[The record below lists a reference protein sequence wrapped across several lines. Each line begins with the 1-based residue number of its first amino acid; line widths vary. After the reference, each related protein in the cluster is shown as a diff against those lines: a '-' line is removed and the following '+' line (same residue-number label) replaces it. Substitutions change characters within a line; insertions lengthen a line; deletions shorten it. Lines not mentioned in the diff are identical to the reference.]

1 MFTIHPSAFVH
12 PDAQIDPTAIIEPY
26 AVIDGPVVIGA
37 RSRIQSHAVIT
48 GPVTIGTDNVIGYG
62 AVVGGFP
69 QDLSFRP
76 DNTSLVQIGDHNVIR
91 EHCTIH
97 RGTKPGSSTVLGSR
111 NFLMAGAHAG
121 HNVEI
126 GNHVILANNVLL
138 GGYATV
144 GDRAFLGGGSVVHQ
158 FTRIGSIALLQGMT
172 AVSKDI
178 PPFTIAAGRN
188 SVVALNV
195 VGLKRAGF
203 NLALRKEATHA
214 FRLLYRSGLN
224 SAQAREE
231 ASKQAWSP
239 EILPFWAFL
248 AASKRG
254 VCALAAWSRVKGG
267 VADGRDD

>member
-1 MFTIHPSAFVH
+1 MIHPSAFVH

-26 AVIDGPVVIGA
+26 AVVDGPVVVGA
-37 RSRIQSHAVIT
+37 RTRVQCHAVIS

-69 QDLSFRP
+69 QDLSFSP
-76 DNTSLVQIGDHNVIR
+76 DCRSFVRIGDHNVIR

-97 RGTKPGSSTVLGSR
+97 RGTKPGSSTELGSH

-126 GNHVILANNVLL
+126 GNHAILANNVLL

-203 NLALRKEATHA
+203 NPALRNEAKRA
-214 FRLLYRSGLN
+214 FELLYRAGLN
-224 SAQAREE
+224 AAQVRDE
-231 ASKQAWSP
+231 AGKQAWSP
-239 EILPFWAFL
+239 EIAPFWAFV

-254 VCALAAWSRVKGG
+254 VCGFAAWSRVKGG
-267 VADGRDD
+267 AMGAEE

>member
-1 MFTIHPSAFVH
+1 MIHPSAFVH

-26 AVIDGPVVIGA
+26 AVIDGPAVIGA
-37 RSRIQSHAVIT
+37 RTRVRSHAVVS
-48 GPVTIGTDNVIGYG
+48 GAVTAGTDNVIGHG

-69 QDLSFRP
+69 QDLSFSP
-76 DNTSLVQIGDHNVIR
+76 DRTSFVRIGDHNVIR

-97 RGTKPGSSTVLGSR
+97 RGTKPGSSTVLGSH

-144 GDRAFLGGGSVVHQ
+144 SDRAFLGGGSVVHQ

-172 AVSKDI
+172 GVSKDI

-203 NLALRKEATHA
+203 NLPLRNEAKRA
-214 FRLLYRSGLN
+214 FELLYGSGLN
-224 SAQAREE
+224 TAQARQE
-231 ASKQAWSP
+231 ASKQAWSA
-239 EILPFWAFL
+239 EIAPFWAFL

-254 VCALAAWSRVKGG
+254 ICGFAAWSRVKSGEAEG
-267 VADGRDD
+267 EG